1 MTNPLNSVLVQNIE
15 TFEHII
21 CLNIDGLSPENA
33 LSAWLETRDYG
44 IVSFDEDPDGE
55 FGYIALVASTD
66 GPDFMLDEV
75 TGEMEP
81 IEEINAAVALQMK
94 MDIMM
99 EINAADDDLIPVL
112 VDDIN
117 LAPVPTEANP
127 IVNPVAF
134 TPLMS
139 TSTCGGEPIPLL
151 DSGFKPSLAG
161 ALLTSA
167 RSITAANKA
176 KNSTKGNKMKAHQYL
191 SQLII
196 ANPGIS
202 RSVVFTDIA
211 LRTRFLKLPIITLID
226 AGDKQETKRWN
237 RRLNRFIRQIRRDG
251 EDIRIERTKNV
262 ASYTIGAPSGQ
273 LEMPFT
279 EQAVARNEAIT
290 GNDVNNEVLDAPKS
304 IDFHRISEDADQSLS
319 FDDLLNTLDDE
330 YVAPSA
336 K

>member
-21 CLNIDGLSPENA
+21 SLNIDGLSPENA

-81 IEEINAAVALQMK
+81 VEKIDPAVELELKLDIAMELENDADEAFLLSIEAAEA
-94 MDIMM
+94 
-99 EINAADDDLIPVL
+99 DLIPVL

-117 LAPVPTEANP
+117 LAPLPTEANP

-134 TPLMS
+134 TP
-139 TSTCGGEPIPLL
+139 
-151 DSGFKPSLAG
+151 PS
-161 ALLTSA
+161 
-167 RSITAANKA
+167 
-176 KNSTKGNKMKAHQYL
+176 KNSTKGTKMKAHQYL
-191 SQLII
+191 SQLITN
-196 ANPGIS
+196 NPGIS
-202 RSVVFTDIA
+202 RVDVFANQD
-211 LRTRFLKLPIITLID
+211 LRDQLID
-226 AGDKQETKRWN
+226 PLVQAKINTSDKLEVKRWN

-262 ASYTIGAPSGQ
+262 ASYTIGSASGQ
-273 LEMPFT
+273 LEIPFDT
-279 EQAVARNEAIT
+279 AAASRNSAIT
-290 GNDVNNEVLDAPKS
+290 DNNVSDEVLDEATP
-304 IDFHRISEDADQSLS
+304 IAAFEMDAGNRATEDKNVDLS
-319 FDDLLNTLDDE
+319 FEDLLSTLDDE
-330 YVAPSA
+330 AVATVA